1 MFLNIMDFGAKA
13 DGVFDDTDALIK
25 AMDAATKDNGTVY
38 FPSGEYRFRP
48 VKIPSNITLL
58 GYAAWG
64 YVKQQEDQKRLV
76 IKPFNTDGKALFDM
90 EGCIGTRIIGLNF
103 DGLDMGE
110 NFHCIYS
117 KHPGSEQNIVFE
129 DVRITHFSGCGI
141 WLDGCWVFVI
151 RRCLII
157 LNQSHAIN
165 ATKSYDGWVIDNQ
178 LSYNGGYGYFA
189 DGPDESGTATVAIT
203 ANRIEGGPG
212 GMYLCN
218 SNSLNI
224 TGNSFDSCNG
234 PALTMLSCRA
244 CSITGSMIR
253 LSGRTRDDDNCSHV
267 RIENSKGISFV
278 GNSLWGWYNL
288 EKKINSKYAFVLRNL
303 TNSVISQNAVFEGYS
318 EEMIKDYGG
327 HVNSII
333 DNNVG

>member
-13 DGVFDDTDALIK
+13 DGQFDDTPALIN
-25 AMDAATKDNGTVY
+25 AMEAAKKENGTVY
-38 FPSGEYRFRP
+38 FPSGEYRFHP

-58 GYAAWG
+58 GYPAWG
-64 YVKQQEDQKRLV
+64 YVKQEEGQKRLI
-76 IKPFNTDGKALFDM
+76 IKPLSSDGKALFDM
-90 EGCIGTRIIGLNF
+90 DGCVGTRIIGLHF

-117 KHPGSEQNIVFE
+117 KHRGTEQNIVFE
-129 DVRITHFSGCGI
+129 DLRITNFSGCGI
-141 WLDGCWVFVI
+141 VLDWCWVFVI

-157 LNQSHAIN
+157 LNKSHAID

-189 DGPDESGTATVAIT
+189 GDPRGGTATVAIT

-234 PALTMLSCRA
+234 PALTLKSCRA
-244 CSITGSMIR
+244 CSITGSVIR
-253 LSGRTRDDDNCSHV
+253 LSGRTREGDDSSHV
-267 RIENSKGISFV
+267 QIEDSAGISFV
-278 GNSLWGWYNL
+278 GNSIWGWYNL
-288 EKKINSKYAFVLRNL
+288 EKKINSKYAFVLRGL
-303 TNSVISQNAVFEGYS
+303 TNSLVAQNAVFEGYTDA
-318 EEMIKDYGG
+318 MIKDYGG
-327 HVNSII
+327 HVNTII
-333 DNNVG
+333 DQNVG